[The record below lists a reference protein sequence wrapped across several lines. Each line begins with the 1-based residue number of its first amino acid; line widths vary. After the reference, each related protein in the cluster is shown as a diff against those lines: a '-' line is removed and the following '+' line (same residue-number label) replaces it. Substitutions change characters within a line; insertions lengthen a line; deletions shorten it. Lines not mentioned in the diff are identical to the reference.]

1 MLAIPKPI
9 MSALELRPDAAVG
22 LSVQSGRLIVE
33 PTARRRYS
41 LDQLLAESRRTARRS
56 RGDREWVTGREAG
69 RELI

>member
-9 MSALELRPDAAVG
+9 MSALELRPDASVD
-22 LSVQSGRLIVE
+22 LSIQSGRLIVE

-41 LDQLLAESRRTARRS
+41 LDQLLAQSRRTARRS
-56 RGDREWVTGREAG
+56 RGDREWTTGGAVG